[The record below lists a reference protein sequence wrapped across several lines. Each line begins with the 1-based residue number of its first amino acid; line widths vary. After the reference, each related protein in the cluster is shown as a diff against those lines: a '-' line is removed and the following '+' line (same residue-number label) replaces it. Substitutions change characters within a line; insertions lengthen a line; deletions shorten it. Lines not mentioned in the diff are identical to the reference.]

1 LLSWYYFYLPFGDNK
16 LKNKNI
22 YLFFKKETLKM
33 LLLGF
38 SSGLPILLI
47 FSTLSVWLFKAGIDR
62 STITLFS
69 WVGFTYAF
77 KYLWSPIVDNFKI
90 PFFDKMGHRRGWLLF
105 TQLMIIASLILT
117 SLTDPAKS
125 LLFITISITLLAIFS
140 STQDILID
148 AFRIES
154 SPIYLQGP
162 LSSMYIAGYRLAML
176 IGGAG
181 SLWLASYLGSEI
193 YNKNVW
199 KTVYLIMALFMVVG
213 VITTLLSKEPKINNK
228 KNLKINEH
236 AKFLFVFILSLAGFI
251 FLYNFINNPFGENE
265 IIKKFLFSIM
275 RIFLCFTFFGIIIF
289 SMMSTKYISKT
300 IVKKIYLDPVL
311 NFLNRYGRFAFS
323 ILFLIALYRI
333 ADVVMG
339 VMANIFYLEKGF
351 NINQIATY
359 SKFFGVFATIAGGF
373 LGGFF
378 CLKFGTMR
386 SLFIGAFIASSSNLL
401 FAWLA
406 ISEPSIKFLIGVI
419 TADNIASGFAGAAFV
434 VYLSAL
440 TSLKFTATQYA
451 LFSSIMLFI
460 PKLVAGYSGSW
471 VDAIGYSN
479 YFVVTA
485 LLGVPVLILI
495 IWLSK
500 VAPIR
505 E

>member
-1 LLSWYYFYLPFGDNK
+1 M
-16 LKNKNI
+16 KNKNI

-236 AKFLFVFILSLAGFI
+236 VKFLFVFILSLAGFI

-275 RIFLCFTFFGIIIF
+275 RIFLCFTFFGVIIF

-311 NFLNRYGRFAFS
+311 NFLNRYGKFAFS

-351 NINQIATY
+351 NINEIATY

-386 SLFIGAFIASSSNLL
+386 SLFLGAFIASSSNLL

>member
-1 LLSWYYFYLPFGDNK
+1 M
-16 LKNKNI
+16 KNKNI
-22 YLFFKKETLKM
+22 YLFIKKETLKM

-213 VITTLLSKEPKINNK
+213 VITTLVSKEPKINNK

-275 RIFLCFTFFGIIIF
+275 RIFLCFTFFGVIIF

-311 NFLNRYGRFAFS
+311 NFLNRYGKFAFS

-386 SLFIGAFIASSSNLL
+386 SLFLGAFIASSSNLL

>member
-1 LLSWYYFYLPFGDNK
+1 M
-16 LKNKNI
+16 KNKNI

-213 VITTLLSKEPKINNK
+213 VITTLVSKEPKINNK

-275 RIFLCFTFFGIIIF
+275 RIFLCFIFFGIIIF

-311 NFLNRYGRFAFS
+311 NFLNRYGKFAFS

-351 NINQIATY
+351 NINEIATY

-386 SLFIGAFIASSSNLL
+386 SLFLGAFIASSSNLL

>member
-1 LLSWYYFYLPFGDNK
+1 
-16 LKNKNI
+16 
-22 YLFFKKETLKM
+22 M

-213 VITTLLSKEPKINNK
+213 VTTTLLSKEPKINNK

-275 RIFLCFTFFGIIIF
+275 RIFLCFTFFGVIIF

-311 NFLNRYGRFAFS
+311 NFLNRYGKFAFS

-386 SLFIGAFIASSSNLL
+386 SLFLGAFIASSSNLL

-505 E
+505 K

>member
-1 LLSWYYFYLPFGDNK
+1 M
-16 LKNKNI
+16 KNKNI

-105 TQLMIIASLILT
+105 TQLMIVASLILT

-213 VITTLLSKEPKINNK
+213 VITTLVSKEPKINNK

-311 NFLNRYGRFAFS
+311 NFLNRYGKFAFS

-351 NINQIATY
+351 NINEIATY

-386 SLFIGAFIASSSNLL
+386 SLFLGAFIASSSNLL

>member
-1 LLSWYYFYLPFGDNK
+1 
-16 LKNKNI
+16 
-22 YLFFKKETLKM
+22 M

-213 VITTLLSKEPKINNK
+213 VITTLVSKEPKINNK

-275 RIFLCFTFFGIIIF
+275 RIFLCFTFFGVIIF

-311 NFLNRYGRFAFS
+311 NFLNRYGKFAFS

-351 NINQIATY
+351 NVNEIATY

-386 SLFIGAFIASSSNLL
+386 SLFLGAFIASSSNLL

>member
-1 LLSWYYFYLPFGDNK
+1 

-213 VITTLLSKEPKINNK
+213 VITTLVSKEPKINNK

-311 NFLNRYGRFAFS
+311 NFLNRYGKFAFS

-386 SLFIGAFIASSSNLL
+386 SLFLGAFIASSSNLL

>member
-1 LLSWYYFYLPFGDNK
+1 MLSWYYFYLPFGDNK

-213 VITTLLSKEPKINNK
+213 VITTLVSKEPKINNK

-311 NFLNRYGRFAFS
+311 NFLNRYGKFAFS

-351 NINQIATY
+351 NINEIATY

-386 SLFIGAFIASSSNLL
+386 SLFLGAFIASSSNLL

>member
-1 LLSWYYFYLPFGDNK
+1 M
-16 LKNKNI
+16 KNKNI

-275 RIFLCFTFFGIIIF
+275 RIFLCFTFFGVIIF

-311 NFLNRYGRFAFS
+311 NFLNRYGKFAFS

-386 SLFIGAFIASSSNLL
+386 SLFLGAFIASSSNLL

>member
-1 LLSWYYFYLPFGDNK
+1 
-16 LKNKNI
+16 
-22 YLFFKKETLKM
+22 M

-213 VITTLLSKEPKINNK
+213 VITTLVSKEPKINNK

-275 RIFLCFTFFGIIIF
+275 RIFLCFTFFGVIIF

-386 SLFIGAFIASSSNLL
+386 SLFLGAFIASSSNLL